1 MLKQGLYVWCIFDII
16 TLVLVDNFPKTH
28 NFFGKSGDNTPV
40 AVLLGKENVAVSNGD
55 VWRKQRR
62 VSIKF

>member
-1 MLKQGLYVWCIFDII
+1 
-16 TLVLVDNFPKTH
+16 VLVDNFPKTH

>member
-1 MLKQGLYVWCIFDII
+1 MVYIFDII